1 MHLFVENDRLYYTKG
16 IVLGAN
22 RVVVMNERQIRMV
35 NMLSDGFEGNF
46 KDWFAIDL

>member
-1 MHLFVENDRLYYTKG
+1 MINCIIQKASFWAE
-16 IVLGAN
+16 N
-22 RVVVMNERQIRMV
+22 RVVVMNERQTRMV